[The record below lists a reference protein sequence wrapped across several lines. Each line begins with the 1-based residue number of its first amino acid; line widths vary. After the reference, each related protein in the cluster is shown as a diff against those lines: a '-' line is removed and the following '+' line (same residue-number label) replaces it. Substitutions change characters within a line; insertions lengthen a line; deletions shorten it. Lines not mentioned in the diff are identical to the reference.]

1 MKDERISLAH
11 GDGGELA
18 HQLIQTVFVEA
29 FKHHEQ
35 SRFDAALVAVKEGK
49 MAITTDSFVVKP
61 IFFPGGNI
69 GKLAVA
75 GTVNDLAVSGV
86 IPLYLTAGFMIEE
99 GFKLKD
105 LKDIVLAMAT
115 EAKKA
120 NVQIV
125 AGDTKVVER
134 GSIDGIYINTTGVGF
149 VAEDKVLNPD
159 LIDDGDVIIINGTV
173 GDHGIAI
180 LAARGELGIK
190 TDLQSD
196 CATLNDL
203 IQNVLQSV
211 DGVRIMRDPT
221 RGGLTT
227 TLVEI
232 AEDFRMTLEIVEE
245 DIPIRNEVKGA
256 CEILGFDPLYL
267 ANEGKVI
274 FIVKK
279 EDANQVMDILKQ
291 HELGQNAKII
301 GYVVNKEKGR
311 LQLRT
316 GLGSTRRLNRLSGI
330 MLPRIC

>member
-149 VAEDKVLNPD
+149 VAEDKVLKPD